1 MTSVVTDLRTGYRHH
16 LTVKTEYACATDQE
30 SVMRHRRRISFR
42 WSPCWSS
49 TAAAGTIGKSIV
61 LCFFWYPSFVYTTGV
76 SGDMSI
82 LPSSNKENSGN

>member
-1 MTSVVTDLRTGYRHH
+1 MTSILWSRIYARGYRHH
-16 LTVKTEYACATDQE
+16 ITVKTEYACATDRE
-30 SVMRHRRRISFR
+30 SVMHHRRRISFR

-49 TAAAGTIGKSIV
+49 TAAAGTIGKSI
-61 LCFFWYPSFVYTTGV
+61 SFVYTTGV